1 MSPGITDLL
10 PSCVSD
16 GGLHGGCPEAQG
28 MDWEGK
34 SVDSM
39 LTETVMQARLSMLP
53 AVDTNEGVALPSKP
67 SSTSPAVTSTHL
79 SSPLSPNLPS
89 LTAIQPQASSLHD
102 PTKNKSQT
110 FLHLGSSHLHDSNSF
125 EPQGFDVSPS
135 SVTKL
140 SDSILIEKGFVCGAE
155 ASTVSQLVASPS
167 VASLQSESF
176 APFAVTEE
184 AGATSVTFN
193 TSSALISVGP
203 VSPTENSS
211 EDHAEIDRTSTEMS
225 PDSVRFDQDILD
237 TRTEDEAPDLDDDL
251 VPSSPVPGN
260 ELSERL
266 FSIEATEDTD
276 ITTPMEMRDSHT
288 ERDTSAS
295 NLIEDKEAADGKD
308 EPIEPQLV
316 SEKEEN
322 SVYLAQEVNDII
334 NKVNRLQEQMTSKE
348 IDPVTARSEIKII
361 LNTLDDVKEVIEESK
376 VEDDSEANI
385 VGLDILSNIESVGE
399 MIIQIMKE
407 LHFADPEHSDFWT
420 KDETKTGHETELAAA
435 ETGSTNDRSPSTA
448 NQPDQS
454 FSDQP
459 DSEEFNQDSLE
470 DEFDRLAADFS
481 SPPNSDKIE
490 FLPKAIGAAT
500 APSNNLSFPASS
512 IVYPP
517 VPPDAFQATQL
528 ESGMELTCGS
538 YVGHHSSH

>member
-1 MSPGITDLL
+1 
-10 PSCVSD
+10 
-16 GGLHGGCPEAQG
+16 

-53 AVDTNEGVALPSKP
+53 AVDTNEGVALPSQP
-67 SSTSPAVTSTHL
+67 SSTSPAVASTHL
-79 SSPLSPNLPS
+79 SSPLVPNLPT
-89 LTAIQPQASSLHD
+89 LTAKQPQASSLQD
-102 PTKNKSQT
+102 PSENKSQT
-110 FLHLGSSHLHDSNSF
+110 VLHLDPSHLHDSNYF

-135 SVTKL
+135 SATKL
-140 SDSILIEKGFVCGAE
+140 SDSILLEKGLVCGAE

-176 APFAVTEE
+176 APFVATEE
-184 AGATSVTFN
+184 AGAMSVTFN
-193 TSSALISVGP
+193 TSSAMMSIGL

-211 EDHAEIDRTSTEMS
+211 EDHAEIDRTSTEVS

-251 VPSSPVPGN
+251 VPSSPVPGQ

-295 NLIEDKEAADGKD
+295 NLIEDKEAVDGKAELT
-308 EPIEPQLV
+308 EPPPIPD
-316 SEKEEN
+316 KEEN
-322 SVYLAQEVNDII
+322 NAYLAQEVNDII
-334 NKVNRLQEQMTSKE
+334 NKVNRLQEKVKSKE
-348 IDPVTARSEIKII
+348 IDPIAARSEIKVI

-376 VEDDSEANI
+376 IEDDSEANI

-399 MIIQIMKE
+399 MVMQMMKE
-407 LHFADPEHSDFWT
+407 LHLAEPEHSDFWT
-420 KDETKTGHETELAAA
+420 KDETKAPHKTEHATA
-435 ETGSTNDRSPSTA
+435 EAGSIEDRSPSTA

-454 FSDQP
+454 FSDLV
-459 DSEEFNQDSLE
+459 DSEEYNRDSLE
-470 DEFDRLAADFS
+470 DEFDRLAADLS
-481 SPPNSDKIE
+481 SPPNSDKIDL
-490 FLPKAIGAAT
+490 LPKATGAAT

-512 IVYPP
+512 IVHPPIPP
-517 VPPDAFQATQL
+517 VAFQATQR

-538 YVGHHSSH
+538 SIGHHSSH